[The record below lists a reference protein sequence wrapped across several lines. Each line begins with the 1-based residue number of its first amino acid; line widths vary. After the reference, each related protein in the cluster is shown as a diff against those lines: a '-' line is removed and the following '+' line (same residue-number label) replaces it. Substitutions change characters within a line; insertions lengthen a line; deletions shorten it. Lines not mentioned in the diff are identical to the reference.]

1 MPTTRQETPEVGRDD
16 VLASGAR
23 NEEQQVAS
31 GRASETPLVVL
42 GAVALAI
49 TAVVGVVVAI
59 AFLVFW
65 LI

>member
-1 MPTTRQETPEVGRDD
+1 MPTTPHERRPVGQDD
-16 VLASGAR
+16 VLTSGAR

-31 GRASETPLVVL
+31 GRASETPVVVL

-49 TAVVGVVVAI
+49 TAVVAAVVGI

-65 LI
+65 LT

>member
-1 MPTTRQETPEVGRDD
+1 MPTTPQEGRPVGQDD

-23 NEEQQVAS
+23 SPEQQVAS
-31 GRASETPLVVL
+31 GRAGETPVVVF

-49 TAVVGVVVAI
+49 TAVVVIAVGI

-65 LI
+65 LT